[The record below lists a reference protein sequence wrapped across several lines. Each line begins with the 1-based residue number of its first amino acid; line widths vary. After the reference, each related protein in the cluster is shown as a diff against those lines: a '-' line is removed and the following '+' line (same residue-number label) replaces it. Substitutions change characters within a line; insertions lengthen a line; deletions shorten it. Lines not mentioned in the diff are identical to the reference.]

1 VAAMDPSKEDINL
14 HFDIDK
20 TEKGV
25 LGRGHFA
32 VVRRS
37 KDKKTGEMVAVK
49 HIDKSLV
56 ERDETLQR
64 EIKILSETDHP
75 RIVKLRG
82 LYDSPDTLYIVMD
95 LMEGGE
101 LYDEII
107 RRETFTEKEA
117 SYVTKQLLEALVYL
131 HGKGFVHRDLKLENL
146 LLKTRNALD
155 IKVADFGLSRHINPG
170 SRANTACGTPFYVA
184 PDILLADSSFGYG
197 PPVDMWAVGV
207 ILYILLSGRLPFSG
221 GDADDDDEALFTNIL
236 EAKLVWK
243 RPQFDVVSDIA
254 KDLIAHLIV
263 AEPSQRYTA
272 EEALNHAFIKNNNSD
287 SSLNNASGLKKV
299 YNQVKRD
306 KEQTGVRTK

>member
-1 VAAMDPSKEDINL
+1 M
-14 HFDIDK
+14 
-20 TEKGV
+20 
-25 LGRGHFA
+25 
-32 VVRRS
+32 
-37 KDKKTGEMVAVK
+37 
-49 HIDKSLV
+49 
-56 ERDETLQR
+56 
-64 EIKILSETDHP
+64 TDHP

-82 LYDSPDTLYIVMD
+82 IFDSPDTLFIAMD

-117 SYVTKQLLEALVYL
+117 SYVTSQLLEALVYL

-146 LLKTRNALD
+146 LLKSHNSLD

-184 PDILLADSSFGYG
+184 PDILLADTSFGYG

-221 GDADDDDEALFTNIL
+221 GDGDDDDEALFTNIL

-243 RPQFDVVSDIA
+243 KPQFDVVSDEA
-254 KDLIAHLIV
+254 KNLISQLIT
-263 AEPSQRYTA
+263 ADPADRLTA
-272 EEALNHAFIKNNNSD
+272 EQALNHPFIKNNNTD
-287 SSLNNASGLKKV
+287 SPLNNLAGLKKV
-299 YNQVKRD
+299 TAQIQRD
-306 KEQTGVRTK
+306 KEQTGVRK

>member
-1 VAAMDPSKEDINL
+1 MAQAPGDTIDQ
-14 HFDIDK
+14 HYDIDK

-32 VVRRS
+32 VVRRA
-37 KDKKTGEMVAVK
+37 KDKKTGESVAVK
-49 HIDKSLV
+49 HVDKSMV

-64 EIKILSETDHP
+64 EIKILSMTDHP

-82 LYDSPDTLYIVMD
+82 IFDSPEILFIVMD

-107 RRETFTEKEA
+107 KRETFTEKEA

-146 LLKTRNALD
+146 LLTSKNSLD

-221 GDADDDDEALFTNIL
+221 GDGDDDDEALFTNIL

-243 RPQFDVVSDIA
+243 KPQFDVVSDIA
-254 KDLIAHLIV
+254 KDLISHLIT
-263 AEPSQRYTA
+263 ADPSQRFTA

-287 SSLNNASGLKKV
+287 NALKNIAGLKKV
-299 YNQVKRD
+299 NAQVQRD
-306 KEQTGVRTK
+306 KEQTGVRK

>member
-1 VAAMDPSKEDINL
+1 MDKTQDVNDF
-14 HFDIDK
+14 FDID
-20 TEKGV
+20 TTDGGV

-32 VVRRS
+32 VVRRA
-37 KDKKTGEMVAVK
+37 KDKKTGEVVAVK

-64 EIKILSETDHP
+64 EIKILSMTDHP

-82 LYDSPDTLYIVMD
+82 IFDSPDTLYIAMD

-117 SYVTKQLLEALVYL
+117 SYVTSQLLEALVYL

-146 LLKTRNALD
+146 LLKSHNSLD

-184 PDILLADSSFGYG
+184 PDILLADTSFGYG

-221 GDADDDDEALFTNIL
+221 GDGDDDDEALFTNIL

-243 RPQFDVVSDIA
+243 KPQFDVVSDEA
-254 KDLIAHLIV
+254 KNLISQLIT
-263 AEPSQRYTA
+263 ADPSERLTA
-272 EEALNHAFIKNNNSD
+272 EQALNHPFIKNNNTQNP
-287 SSLNNASGLKKV
+287 LNNLAGLKKV
-299 YNQVKRD
+299 SDQIHRD
-306 KEQTGVRTK
+306 KEQTGVRK